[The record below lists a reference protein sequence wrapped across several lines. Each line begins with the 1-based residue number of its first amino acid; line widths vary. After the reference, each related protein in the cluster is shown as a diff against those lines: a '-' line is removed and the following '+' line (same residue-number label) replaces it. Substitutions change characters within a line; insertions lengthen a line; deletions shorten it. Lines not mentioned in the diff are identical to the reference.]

1 MVKEIFDKALR
12 GHGLK
17 EICRDLNERGITNRG
32 RRWQRASLHK
42 LLVNEAFTGTAVWS
56 KTK

>member
-1 MVKEIFDKALR
+1 MKEIFDKALR